1 MKKIIKIEKMFNDVI
16 MPKYQQDGDAG
27 IDIHCYLYDET
38 DSEPVKSIKVWSNS
52 SVKINTGIKVEI
64 PEGHYMQIL
73 PRSSMGVKK
82 DLILKNTVGIIDS
95 KYRGEILLF
104 IKNIGNEPVEIINGE
119 RLAQAII
126 LPYPEVKIV
135 EVDKVGETARGMGFG
150 SSGVV

>member
-1 MKKIIKIEKMFNDVI
+1 MLELKIEKMYDDVI
-16 MPKYQQDGDAG
+16 MPKYQQEGDAG
-27 IDIHCYLYDET
+27 MDIHCYLYDET
-38 DSEPVKSIKVWSNS
+38 EEGPVISTKIWPGS
-52 SVKINTGIKVEI
+52 SAKINTGLKVEI

-104 IKNIGNEPVEIINGE
+104 VKNAGNEPVEILNGE

-135 EVDKVGETARGMGFG
+135 QVDKVSETSRGAGFG
-150 SSGVV
+150 SSGRV

>member
-1 MKKIIKIEKMFNDVI
+1 MIELKIEKMFNDVI

-27 IDIHCYLYDET
+27 MDIHCYLYDET
-38 DSEPVKSIKVWSNS
+38 EGPVISTKIWPGS
-52 SVKINTGIKVEI
+52 SAKINTGLKVEI
-64 PEGHYMQIL
+64 PEGHYMQVL

-104 IKNIGNEPVEIINGE
+104 IKNTGNEPVEILNGE

-135 EVDKVGETARGMGFG
+135 EVDKVSETARGMGFG